1 MVFTTEGLPLFLPIR
16 VPLFDLKQVESV
28 IQLVKLKGSIRI
40 DDCLDESEV
49 GFKLFMFKSPAKIKF
64 SYLFK
69 ALLNVTEI
77 SSKKLSYEKFLGQ

>member
-1 MVFTTEGLPLFLPIR
+1 MLVNIRPIR

-40 DDCLDESEV
+40 DDCLHESEV

-69 ALLNVTEI
+69 A
-77 SSKKLSYEKFLGQ
+77 S